1 MGAAKERMVPEALL
15 RPREVAQML
24 NIGIST
30 VYRLAESGTLP
41 TVRVPGTNLVRFR
54 RQRVE
59 LLLQR
64 WEANTNGRRR
74 KLRRGEEKYT
84 AQSGDRP

>member
-15 RPREVAQML
+15 RPREVAVML
-24 NIGIST
+24 SIGVSS

-54 RQRVE
+54 RERVE
-59 LLLQR
+59 VLLRR
-64 WEANTNGRRR
+64 WETNNGERRNR
-74 KLRRGEEKYT
+74 KGHRADSQPT
-84 AQSGDRP
+84 QS